1 MSITTLQNLLKL
13 MREKLPQKDLNHT
26 IILAIE
32 EMTREIKR
40 LDLEIRRAK
49 RTISR
54 RF

>member
-1 MSITTLQNLLKL
+1 MSVTTLENLLKL

-26 IILAIE
+26 IITALDEI
-32 EMTREIKR
+32 TREIKR
-40 LDLEIRRAK
+40 LDAEIRRAK